1 MVCTSCIGNV
11 LSKKKSVLTA
21 FNNRQAGN
29 NPGIRC
35 LAEFTVV
42 RFMKI
47 WVQGI
52 GSKIKRLRT
61 S

>member
-21 FNNRQAGN
+21 FNNRQA
-29 NPGIRC
+29 GIRC